1 MDYDSLLENA
11 HAQLPEKLKGGER
24 FEIPVLD
31 AFVEGNKTIIKNF
44 SAVLQKIRREAG
56 HILKFFTKEF
66 ASPAAMEGDR
76 LIIHRKLRVDALNK
90 KFVEYVNAYVI
101 CSQCGKP
108 DTHLEGTSQRS
119 KILVCEACGARS
131 SVK

>member
-11 HAQLPEKLKGGER
+11 YAQLPDKLKGGER

-44 SAVLQKIRREAG
+44 NAVLQKIRRDPE
-56 HILKFFTKEF
+56 HLLKFFTKEF
-66 ASPAAMEGDR
+66 ASPAGMEGDR
-76 LIIHRKLRVDALNK
+76 LIIHRKLRVDVLNK
-90 KFVEYVNAYVI
+90 KFVEYVNTFVI
-101 CSQCGKP
+101 CPQCSKP
-108 DTHLEGTSQRS
+108 DTHLEGTGQRS